1 MLNDLRNMST
11 IRREA
16 VLNELADE
24 RHQEDEDEDEDSFLN

>member
-16 VLNELADE
+16 VLMNELADE
-24 RHQEDEDEDEDSFLN
+24 RHQEDEDEDSFLN